1 MYLAL
6 ILLIKHMKLLIVD
19 DSSIMRRA
27 IEKYLSGLSLEI
39 CGSASNG
46 SEALELFRKHNP
58 DVVTMDIT
66 MPQMDGL
73 TSLEQMKK
81 IRPEVKV
88 IIISALSDQA
98 TGLKALKLG
107 ASAFIPKPFT
117 ETQIVEELKQ
127 VLGLKT

>member
-6 ILLIKHMKLLIVD
+6 ILLNRHMKLLIVD

-117 ETQIVEELKQ
+117 ETQIVEELKR